1 MAKEALVVRSSDGEP
16 IDLLGVRIRF
26 ICGGEATSKAWS
38 LIENIVPR
46 DAGAPPHYHP
56 WDEAYYVVEGEVD
69 FTVDGRTERV
79 RAGDFIYAPA
89 DAVHAYA
96 GVSDKPARL
105 LIFDAPAH
113 AEALFRELH
122 EKVTELPR
130 DLPIMAE
137 IGGRHG
143 ISFVR

>member
-1 MAKEALVVRSSDGEP
+1 MAKEALVVRSSDRELF
-16 IDLLGVRIRF
+16 DLLGVGIRF
-26 ICGGEATSKAWS
+26 VCGADETGRAWS
-38 LIENIVPR
+38 LMENIVPKHT
-46 DAGAPPHYHP
+46 GAPPHYHP

-69 FTVDGRTERV
+69 FTVDGRSERV

-89 DAVHAYA
+89 DVVHAYS
-96 GVSDKPARL
+96 GVSDEPARL
-105 LIFDAPAH
+105 LIFDVPAH

-122 EKVTELPR
+122 EKVAELPR